1 MKQSRLWLSLTGIVH
16 VMVALAATAA
26 TAPHATIDD
35 SPVVEREITFGF
47 NERKLD
53 RSDQAMLG
61 ALVQQARSVH
71 GVVFELVADDYDPAL
86 SRRRADSVARYLM
99 RRGIPARSI
108 RQADDQ
114 TVDPD
119 GRSGRIVLV
128 SRRVLVR
135 MYLADPDA
143 GGRR

>member
-1 MKQSRLWLSLTGIVH
+1 
-16 VMVALAATAA
+16 MVALAATAA
-26 TAPHATIDD
+26 TAPHATIDY

-47 NERKLD
+47 NESKLD
-53 RSDQAMLG
+53 NSDQAMLS
-61 ALVQQARSVH
+61 ALVQQAKSLPR
-71 GVVFELVADDYDPAL
+71 VVFELAGPADATHYDPAL

-99 RRGIPARSI
+99 GRGIPAQNI

-114 TVDPD
+114 TVDPNV
-119 GRSGRIVLV
+119 RSGKIVLV
-128 SRRVLVR
+128 YRRVLVR